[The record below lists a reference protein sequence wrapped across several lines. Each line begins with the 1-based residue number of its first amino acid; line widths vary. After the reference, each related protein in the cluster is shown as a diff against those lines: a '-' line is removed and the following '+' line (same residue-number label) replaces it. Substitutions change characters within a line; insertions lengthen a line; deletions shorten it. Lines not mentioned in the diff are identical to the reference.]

1 MRVLTPCANRI
12 IKWPSCPRV
21 QRPDE
26 SRIALNSMF
35 FSNVKIGNYDVTATA
50 PGFKAAQ
57 VTGVIVQVGTT
68 ASLNITLETG
78 EVSH

>member
-1 MRVLTPCANRI
+1 
-12 IKWPSCPRV
+12 
-21 QRPDE
+21 
-26 SRIALNSMF
+26 MF